1 MMDQHRLF
9 TLLCLLTLLTVSAR
23 PSNAQTSPAFTQWT
37 KPLAQDYTVLYRCRE
52 LNDPQNPQDFICV
65 GSPDIIRLPD
75 GKLLASM
82 ELWLQ
87 KPNSG
92 VEGGIDYP
100 NHCKVMQSTD
110 DGATWQQISTNPIT
124 WGSFF
129 TVGDDLYLM
138 GEDPKSRNVT
148 IVGSKDQGLTWS
160 KPTVLTTDGHY
171 GCAAGS
177 VVIHD
182 GKVYRSYGGRVDGKD
197 YPQYHKDSVG
207 VQFLFVGDAGKNL
220 LDPQSWRR
228 SGPAFGPI
236 ARDVAVLSQ
245 HPIADLD
252 SQIACMEGNVILA
265 PDGRIDVLTRLNIDS
280 QQTAGLT
287 ARFSLDPA
295 SPDLDFQFNSLHAM
309 MGGQNKFKVIF
320 DETSGLYWACVS
332 AVPEND
338 LDVEP
343 WHEQHLYKGSAGNV
357 RRMLMLTYSLDSR
370 NWFEAGCVAMSR
382 NPLEAFHYASLTP
395 SGDDMLVLSRTSLG
409 GRPYNNHDSNLI
421 TLHRVKNFRA
431 LALDLRSDVN
441 TSTAAE

>member
-1 MMDQHRLF
+1 MTDRYRLIA
-9 TLLCLLTLLTVSAR
+9 LLSLVALLAGHALSIR
-23 PSNAQTSPAFTQWT
+23 AQTSPAISRWARQ
-37 KPLAQDYTVLYRCRE
+37 LAQEYAVLYRCSD
-52 LNDPQNPQDFICV
+52 LDAPDNPDHYICV
-65 GSPDIIRLPD
+65 GSPDIIRLPS

-87 KPNSG
+87 TPSSG
-92 VEGGIDYP
+92 IEGGIDYP
-100 NHCKVMQSTD
+100 DHCKVMQSSD
-110 DGATWQQISTNPIT
+110 DGATWTQISTNPIT

-129 TVGDDLYLM
+129 AIGDDLYLM
-138 GEDPKSRNVT
+138 GADPKSRMVT
-148 IVGSKDQGLTWS
+148 IVGSKDEGKTWS
-160 KPTVLTTDGHY
+160 QPTVLSADGHY

-182 GKVYRSYGGRVDGKD
+182 GKVYRSYGGRVDGND
-197 YPQYHKDSVG
+197 YPQYHKDHVG
-207 VQFLFVGDAGKNL
+207 VQFLFVGDTSQDL
-220 LDPQSWRR
+220 LDAASWHR
-228 SGPAFGPI
+228 SKPGFGPQ
-236 ARDVAVLSQ
+236 AHEVAALFQ
-245 HPIADLD
+245 NPIQDLD
-252 SQIACMEGNVILA
+252 AQVSCMEGNAILA
-265 PDGRIDVLTRLNIDS
+265 PDGHIDVLTRTQIDG
-280 QQTAGLT
+280 QLIAGLT

-295 SPDLDFQFNSLHAM
+295 SENLDFQFDSLHAM

-370 NWFEAGCVAMSR
+370 NWFEAGCIAMSR
-382 NPLEAFHYASLTP
+382 NPLESFHYASLTP
-395 SGDDMLVLSRTSLG
+395 SGDDMLVLARTSLG
-409 GRPYNNHDSNLI
+409 GKPYNNHDSNLI

-441 TSTAAE
+441 TSAAAE